1 MRSPCPQVP
10 VPRKLFG
17 NYSTL
22 LIKFRLQRYVGELQ
36 QKGKYF
42 YPTLDESVLPGL
54 LHTQHPPG
62 FNELGIFLVGAVRN
76 TGQNHAWQEPLTF
89 NLINQDFIEIIAGT
103 GSWLTY
109 INLHK
114 NINDNVSRVHYIKYI
129 DIWFLVSTFFIFL
142 SLVEFA
148 IVNSIQRGNYPVS
161 RKTVKTLYG
170 LLCFCSYRPRGKDRF
185 LSDFITKYFLEN
197 NKTLQFFLRKQR

>member
-1 MRSPCPQVP
+1 MSWVSFWLEPSAIPGRTTLG
-10 VPRKLFG
+10 RKKTMTMT
-17 NYSTL
+17 S
-22 LIKFRLQRYVGELQ
+22 
-36 QKGKYF
+36 
-42 YPTLDESVLPGL
+42 ESRK
-54 LHTQHPPG
+54 TK
-62 FNELGIFLVGAVRN
+62 
-76 TGQNHAWQEPLTF
+76 
-89 NLINQDFIEIIAGT
+89 IERISGT

-170 LLCFCSYRPRGKDRF
+170 LVCFCSNKPRETDRF
-185 LSDFITKYFLEN
+185 FSV
-197 NKTLQFFLRKQR
+197 

>member
-1 MRSPCPQVP
+1 MRTE
-10 VPRKLFG
+10 K
-17 NYSTL
+17 
-22 LIKFRLQRYVGELQ
+22 
-36 QKGKYF
+36 
-42 YPTLDESVLPGL
+42 
-54 LHTQHPPG
+54 
-62 FNELGIFLVGAVRN
+62 
-76 TGQNHAWQEPLTF
+76 
-89 NLINQDFIEIIAGT
+89 IAGT

-161 RKTVKTLYG
+161 RKTLKKLSG
-170 LLCFCSYRPRGKDRF
+170 LLCFCSNRPR
-185 LSDFITKYFLEN
+185 
-197 NKTLQFFLRKQR
+197 

>member
-1 MRSPCPQVP
+1 MDYYIPSILLVSMSWVSFWLEPSAIPGRTTLGG
-10 VPRKLFG
+10 RK
-17 NYSTL
+17 
-22 LIKFRLQRYVGELQ
+22 
-36 QKGKYF
+36 
-42 YPTLDESVLPGL
+42 
-54 LHTQHPPG
+54 
-62 FNELGIFLVGAVRN
+62 
-76 TGQNHAWQEPLTF
+76 
-89 NLINQDFIEIIAGT
+89 INDQIIIIVSISGT

-197 NKTLQFFLRKQR
+197 NKTL

>member
-1 MRSPCPQVP
+1 MSWVSFWLEPSAIPGRTTLGRRLSKLSTDHMR
-10 VPRKLFG
+10 
-17 NYSTL
+17 
-22 LIKFRLQRYVGELQ
+22 
-36 QKGKYF
+36 
-42 YPTLDESVLPGL
+42 
-54 LHTQHPPG
+54 
-62 FNELGIFLVGAVRN
+62 
-76 TGQNHAWQEPLTF
+76 
-89 NLINQDFIEIIAGT
+89 IEIITGT

-161 RKTVKTLYG
+161 RKTVKTLAG
-170 LLCFCSYRPRGKDRF
+170 LLCFCSFRPRRTDERF
-185 LSDFITKYFLEN
+185 L
-197 NKTLQFFLRKQR
+197 

>member
-1 MRSPCPQVP
+1 MSWVSFWLEPSAIPGRTTLGRRLLKLSTDHMRID
-10 VPRKLFG
+10 
-17 NYSTL
+17 NIT
-22 LIKFRLQRYVGELQ
+22 
-36 QKGKYF
+36 
-42 YPTLDESVLPGL
+42 
-54 LHTQHPPG
+54 
-62 FNELGIFLVGAVRN
+62 
-76 TGQNHAWQEPLTF
+76 
-89 NLINQDFIEIIAGT
+89 GT

-161 RKTVKTLYG
+161 RKTIKTMTS
-170 LLCFCSYRPRGKDRF
+170 LLCFCSFRPRRTDERF
-185 LSDFITKYFLEN
+185 L
-197 NKTLQFFLRKQR
+197 